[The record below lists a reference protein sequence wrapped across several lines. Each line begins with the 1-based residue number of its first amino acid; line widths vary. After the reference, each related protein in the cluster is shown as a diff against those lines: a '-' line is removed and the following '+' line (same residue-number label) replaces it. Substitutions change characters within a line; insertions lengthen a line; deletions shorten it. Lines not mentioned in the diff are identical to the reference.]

1 MEEKIISLAHGAGGK
16 LSQQLISDLFKRN
29 FQNPILDRLEDSAVL
44 RLGNVRVAFTTDS
57 YVVKPLFFPGGDAG
71 KLAVCGTLNDLSVMG
86 SRPLFISCSLIIE
99 EGLPEEILEK
109 IVLSMRKTAVSA
121 QVQIV
126 TGDTK
131 VVERGAA
138 DQVFINTSG
147 LGIISEQINLGRDKI
162 KAGDRVLINGT
173 IGDHA
178 AAVLSSREGLEFES
192 SVQSDCAD
200 LSGLIGS
207 ILRYKEKIRFMRD
220 PTRGGVATVLNEMV
234 SGQGVG
240 VLLFEN
246 EIPLRPEVEGFCD
259 LLGYD
264 PLYLA
269 NEGKVIIV
277 VSPDA
282 ASDVLEILKDHP
294 LGRESRIIGEVVDGF
309 KGKVGLRTKVGGT
322 RVVDMLIGEQ
332 FPRIC

>member
-1 MEEKIISLAHGAGGK
+1 MEEKKISLAHGAGGR
-16 LSQQLISDLFKRN
+16 LSQQLISDLFRRN
-29 FQNPILDRLEDSAVL
+29 FQNPILDRLEDSAVFK
-44 RLGNVRVAFTTDS
+44 LGNVRVAFTTDS

-99 EGLPEEILEK
+99 EGLPEDILEK
-109 IVLSMRKTAVSA
+109 IVLSMSKTAESA

-178 AAVLSSREGLEFES
+178 TAVLSSREGLEFES

-277 VSPDA
+277 VSPDVA
-282 ASDVLEILKDHP
+282 GDVLEILKDHP

-322 RVVDMLIGEQ
+322 RVVDMLVGEQ